1 MNTEDTYNTYDLSGK
16 YGIGYTLKGE
26 EFYFDLEDYE
36 KIKGYSWFRD
46 GDKYIVYSS
55 WKDRTYFYLHK
66 IIMNATKEE
75 IVDHI
80 NRNKVDCRKNNLRK
94 CTEQQNS
101 FNKGIKIT
109 NTSGVIGV
117 SWRKDRQKW
126 RAYITF
132 NYEQV
137 FLGYY
142 RNKEE
147 AIKVRLKAEKEYFGD
162 FAPQYHLFKRYGI
175 TTKGDFNE

>member
-1 MNTEDTYNTYDLSGK
+1 
-16 YGIGYTLKGE
+16 
-26 EFYFDLEDYE
+26 
-36 KIKGYSWFRD
+36 
-46 GDKYIVYSS
+46 
-55 WKDRTYFYLHK
+55 
-66 IIMNATKEE
+66 MNATKEE

-147 AIKVRLKAEKEYFGD
+147 I
-162 FAPQYHLFKRYGI
+162 
-175 TTKGDFNE
+175 